1 MFSHFWARVKKTTA
15 IYEMSTL
22 KVVKFE
28 KFAKKQ
34 QYLNFGPKM
43 PYWAFFLPGVP
54 HLGFFELKI

>member
-1 MFSHFWARVKKTTA
+1 
-15 IYEMSTL
+15 MSTL

-43 PYWAFFLPGVP
+43 PFFLPGVP
-54 HLGFFELKI
+54 HLGFFERKI

>member
-1 MFSHFWARVKKTTA
+1 
-15 IYEMSTL
+15 MSSL

-28 KFAKKQ
+28 KFARKQ

-54 HLGFFELKI
+54 HLGFFGLKI